1 MTGSIEDPSGIQDLL
16 LFRLSKILSI
26 GGSMVTRIC
35 EGQYGITRREWALVA
50 QADEMRWSRIIEQS
64 ELDNARLSRAVSSL
78 VAKGLALKR
87 QVPSRGVWV
96 SLTESGSLRRTLPR
110 HAGGQPAPPRRTG
123 RGRAQATQFGAG
135 FDPPEGHRTGGRDGS
150 AEGRQAPRQ
159 GLSRSPRVYGETG
172 CFEQVLIRAL
182 ASEVTAASGQASA

>member
-1 MTGSIEDPSGIQDLL
+1 MTGSIEDPSAIQDLL
-16 LFRLSKILSI
+16 LFRLSKIVSI

-35 EGQYGITRREWALVA
+35 EGQFGITRREWAVLALIA

-96 SLTESGSLRRTLPR
+96 SLTDSGRTVFAELFPVARAVNLRLLEGLSEAERRQLDLALDSIHQRAADLATGMHLPK
-110 HAGGQPAPPRRTG
+110 ADRR
-123 RGRAQATQFGAG
+123 RGRA
-135 FDPPEGHRTGGRDGS
+135 
-150 AEGRQAPRQ
+150 
-159 GLSRSPRVYGETG
+159 
-172 CFEQVLIRAL
+172 
-182 ASEVTAASGQASA
+182 

>member
-35 EGQYGITRREWALVA
+35 EGQFGITRREWAVLALVA
-50 QADEMRWSRIIEQS
+50 QADEMRWSQIIKQS

-78 VAKGLALKR
+78 VAKGLAVKR

-96 SLTESGSLRRTLPR
+96 SLTDSGKTVFAELFPVTRAVNLRLLEGLGAAERKQLGLALDSIHQRAIDLAEGTHLPK
-110 HAGGQPAPPRRTG
+110 ADRR
-123 RGRAQATQFGAG
+123 RGRT
-135 FDPPEGHRTGGRDGS
+135 
-150 AEGRQAPRQ
+150 
-159 GLSRSPRVYGETG
+159 
-172 CFEQVLIRAL
+172 
-182 ASEVTAASGQASA
+182 

>member
-35 EGQYGITRREWALVA
+35 EGQYGITRREWAVLALVA

-78 VAKGLALKR
+78 VAKGLARKR
-87 QVPSRGVWV
+87 HVPSQGVWV
-96 SLTESGSLRRTLPR
+96 SLTESGRTVFAELFPVARTVNLRLLEGLGEAERKQLNAALALIHQRAIELEEAMVLPK
-110 HAGGQPAPPRRTG
+110 ADRR
-123 RGRAQATQFGAG
+123 RGRT
-135 FDPPEGHRTGGRDGS
+135 
-150 AEGRQAPRQ
+150 
-159 GLSRSPRVYGETG
+159 
-172 CFEQVLIRAL
+172 
-182 ASEVTAASGQASA
+182 